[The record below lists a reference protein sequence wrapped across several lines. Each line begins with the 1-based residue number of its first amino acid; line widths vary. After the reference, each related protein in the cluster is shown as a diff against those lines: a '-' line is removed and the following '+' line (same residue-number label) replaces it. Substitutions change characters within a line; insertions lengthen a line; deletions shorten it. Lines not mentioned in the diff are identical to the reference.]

1 MIKKL
6 REKRWSILNC
16 LALLMVFV
24 TANSACL
31 WYYHQPDFPEEA
43 DFMRKYHD

>member
-6 REKRWSILNC
+6 KEKRWSILNC
-16 LALLMVFV
+16 LALLMVFM
-24 TANSACL
+24 TANSACI

-43 DFMRKYHD
+43 NFMRKHND